1 MTSISLDLDE
11 LATLGTANLERV
23 IAIDSQSD
31 ERSETIPSTE
41 GQRVLSAYLASF
53 FAELGYAT
61 EQDAYANLL
70 VDVPGNVP
78 GAPALAF
85 MVHMD
90 TARGT
95 EAVPSLCTLPS
106 WDGSRIPYPRNPRL
120 EVSVERYPETR
131 AWLGHD
137 LLFGPG
143 ERPVGLDDK
152 LGMSELMTMA
162 QVLARGGVRH
172 GPLVLV
178 FRPDEEIGRMQALH
192 GLVGALEKRGV
203 RYGFTVDGLV
213 PFEINVENFNASRA
227 YVHIRGEP
235 MQLAPLARSRVLRL
249 KVRGAKSHGAT
260 AKAEG
265 YRNATVLFAQALAPL
280 SRRQDILPIGF
291 ASDHGAET
299 DAELSFLIRGD
310 EEAALESAE
319 AALLRSFEEVLRPH
333 AFKGA
338 GLDVLG
344 REEAPAE
351 TPRDHVA
358 RLFAHLATFLRVDGP
373 EPKLSED
380 SEGYGGYSNPCFV
393 HVEEDGVKLEYRLRD
408 FDPNALRAREEHVR
422 RVAAEGPGELPVEVQ
437 QQYVNMGPR
446 LAEHPE
452 LVRWARE
459 AAERVGEQAIVQ
471 PIRGGT
477 GVDPFLDAGIP
488 VANLGTGYFAPES
501 EKELTSRQYI
511 ARHARWLCELVET
524 VATAR

>member
-1 MTSISLDLDE
+1 MTSKAFDLDE
-11 LATLGTANLERV
+11 LAALGTANLERV

-31 ERSETIPSTE
+31 ERSESIPSTE
-41 GQRVLSAYLASF
+41 GQRVLSADLAGF
-53 FAELGYAT
+53 FADLGLRT

-70 VDVPGNVP
+70 VDVPGTVP
-78 GAPALAF
+78 DAPALAF

-95 EAVPSLCTLPS
+95 EAVPSLSSLPS
-106 WDGSRIPYPRNPRL
+106 WDGSLIPYPRNPRL

-162 QVLARGGVRH
+162 QVLQRGGVRH

-192 GLVGALEKRGV
+192 GLVGELEKRGV
-203 RYGFTVDGLV
+203 RYGFTVDGLS

-227 YVHIRGEP
+227 FVHIPGEP
-235 MQLAPLARSRVLRL
+235 MQLAPLAKARVLRL

-265 YRNATVLFAQALAPL
+265 YKNATVLFAHALAPL
-280 SRRQDILPIGF
+280 SRRQDVLPIGF
-291 ASDHGAET
+291 ASDHYAET
-299 DAELSFLIRGD
+299 DAELSFLIRGED
-310 EEAALESAE
+310 EAALEKAE
-319 AALLRSFEEVLRPH
+319 AALLRSFEEVLAPH

-344 REEAPAE
+344 REEAPAKA
-351 TPRDHVA
+351 PRDDVA
-358 RLFAHLATFLRVDGP
+358 RLFAHLATFLRVEGP
-373 EPKLSED
+373 KPLLSED
-380 SEGYGGYSNPCFV
+380 SDGYEGYSNPCFV
-393 HVEEDGVKLEYRLRD
+393 HVEEGGVKLEYRLRA
-408 FDPNALRAREEHVR
+408 FDPEELRAREEHVKK
-422 RVAAEGPGELPVEVQ
+422 VAAEGPGELRVDVE

-446 LAEHPE
+446 LKEHPE
-452 LVRWARE
+452 LVRWAE
-459 AAERVGEQAIVQ
+459 AAAERVGERALVQ

-511 ARHARWLCELVET
+511 ARHARWLCALVEV
-524 VATAR
+524 VAGQ

>member
-1 MTSISLDLDE
+1 MTSLTLDLDE
-11 LATLGTANLERV
+11 LAALGTDNLQRV
-23 IAIDSQSD
+23 IAIDSHSD
-31 ERSETIPSTE
+31 ERSESIPSTE
-41 GQRVLSAYLASF
+41 GQRHLSAYLASF
-53 FAELGYAT
+53 FTQLGYRA

-70 VDVPGNVP
+70 VDVPGTVP

-90 TARGT
+90 TSRGT
-95 EAVPSLCTLPS
+95 EAVPELCTLPS
-106 WDGSRIPYPRNPRL
+106 WDGARIPYPRNDRL
-120 EVSVERYPETR
+120 DVSVERYPETR
-131 AWLGHD
+131 PWLGHD

-143 ERPVGLDDK
+143 ERPVGFDDK

-162 QVLARGGVRH
+162 QLLARGGVEH
-172 GPLVLV
+172 GPLVFV

-192 GLVGALEKRGV
+192 GLVGELEKRGV
-203 RYGFTVDGLV
+203 RYGFTVDGLS

-227 YVHIRGEP
+227 YVHIAGEP
-235 MQLAPLARSRVLRL
+235 MQLAPLPEARVLRV

-265 YRNATVLFAQALAPL
+265 YKNATVLFAHALAPL
-280 SRRQDILPIGF
+280 SRRQDVLPIGF
-291 ASDHGAET
+291 ASDHDAET
-299 DAELSFLIRGD
+299 DAELAFLVRAED
-310 EEAALESAE
+310 AAGLERAE
-319 AALLRSFEEVLRPH
+319 AALLRSFEEVLAPH

-338 GLDVLG
+338 GLDVIS
-344 REEAPAE
+344 REPAPAE
-351 TPRDHVA
+351 PPRDDVA

-373 EPKLSED
+373 APKLSED
-380 SEGYGGYSNPCFV
+380 SDGRQGYSNPCFV
-393 HVEEDGVKLEYRLRD
+393 HVEGGGVKLEYRLRA
-408 FDPNALRAREEHVR
+408 FDPEELRAREEHVR
-422 RVAAEGPGELPVEVQ
+422 QVAAEGPGALRVEVQ

-452 LVRWARE
+452 LVRWATE
-459 AAERVGEQAIVQ
+459 AAARAGERVVVQ

-511 ARHARWLCELVET
+511 ARHARWLCELVEV
-524 VATAR
+524 VANAR